1 MLRSLIESEA
11 NNSANWLKD
20 NRMCVAADKSR
31 LLTIGTKKLKCSTRF
46 DNFSINID
54 QQEITASNCE
64 KLLGVMIDD
73 DLTWRSQLHGEG
85 ENEGLIVQ
93 LSKRLGI
100 MKQLKKY
107 MSKDKLKLFANGI
120 FYSKLI
126 YCLPAFGNVFGLDQ
140 YRDNRPKY
148 VSFTKR
154 DKNKLQ
160 VLQNKL
166 NRLILNAPS
175 RTSTAELLNEMDAL
189 SIQQLIAYH
198 TVVTAKKILIS
209 RKPSYLAQRLV
220 ESEKLRTTRVE
231 GSKFLLPKYSLCSS
245 REGFLY
251 RSIILL
257 NKMGQ
262 EIYNIEKID
271 RFKQEAKKWIRQHVP
286 IKPT

>member
-20 NRMCVAADKSR
+20 NRMCVAADKSK
-31 LLTIGTKKLKCSTRF
+31 LLMIGTNKLKCSTRF
-46 DNFSINID
+46 DNFSINIG
-54 QQEITASNCE
+54 QQEITANNCE

-120 FYSKLI
+120 FYSKLV

-154 DKNKLQ
+154 DNNKLQ

-189 SIQQLIAYH
+189 SIQQLIANH

-220 ESEKLRTTRVE
+220 ESEKLRTTRG

-271 RFKQEAKKWIRQHVP
+271 RFKQEAKKWILHHVP